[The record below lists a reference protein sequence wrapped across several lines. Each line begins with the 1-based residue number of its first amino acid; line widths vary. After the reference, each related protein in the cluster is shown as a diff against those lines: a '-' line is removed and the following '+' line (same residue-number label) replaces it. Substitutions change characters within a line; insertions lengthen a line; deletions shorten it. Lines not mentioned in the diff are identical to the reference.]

1 MKAIHV
7 PEIYVAYDRINTE
20 EEKARLERFLEKIS
34 CNKKHTLKSEQLYE
48 ALKKERWYDK
58 GERTGE
64 KRQNNPNI
72 IFTTFDWQ
80 DETNNPLKGQSY
92 NAFTPGRFAF
102 ADFRDKKQLRE
113 ERGAVCNSGYEIHT
127 AFGCLH
133 SCTYCHIGNALTI
146 MLDIEKFTD
155 KISVLM
161 QNNPWQKLYKYDN
174 QTDILTLEPEYGAT
188 KKLVEFFATTDK
200 TLMLYTKSDNVNHIL
215 DLDHKGKTIVC
226 WTMSC
231 SEVAEKYELGA
242 PSLEQRVEAARKCQ
256 EAGYGVRIRFSP
268 IIPIENWKE
277 KNAEM
282 IEQIFTKIKPTVV
295 SMETLCHMSG
305 KQANALFSNL
315 AIKTKDKITEY
326 ELFEHKDR
334 SEIYRFFIEEIRR
347 HDKKVKIALCLETE
361 KMWQELK
368 GIVNGNP
375 DNFYC
380 CCGAKCA

>member
-1 MKAIHV
+1 MKATHAPAVYI
-7 PEIYVAYDRINTE
+7 ACDRINTE
-20 EEKARLERFLEKIS
+20 EEKARVERMLQKIS
-34 CNKKHTLKSEQLYE
+34 CDRRLTLKSEHITKAMAAEGWYE
-48 ALKKERWYDK
+48 K

-64 KRQNNPNI
+64 KRRQNPNI

-80 DETNNPLKGQSY
+80 DEANDPLKGKAYQ
-92 NAFTPGRFAF
+92 AFTPGKFAF
-102 ADFRDKKQLRE
+102 ADFRDKQQLRAE
-113 ERGAVCNSGYEIHT
+113 KGAVCNSGYEIHT

-133 SCTYCHIGNALTI
+133 SCSYCHVGNALTI
-146 MLDIEKFTD
+146 MVDIEKFTE
-155 KISVLM
+155 KLSSLM

-174 QTDILTLEPEYGAT
+174 QTDVLTLEPEYGAT
-188 KKLVEFFATTDK
+188 KKLVELFAATDK
-200 TLMLYTKSDNVNHIL
+200 TLMLYTKSDNVDHIL
-215 DLDHKGKTIVC
+215 DLDHKGKTVVC

-282 IEQIFTKIKPTVV
+282 IRQIFTKISPSVV

-305 KQANALFSNL
+305 RQANALFSNL
-315 AIKTKDKITEY
+315 AIKPSGDAKEY
-326 ELFEHKDR
+326 ELFKHADR
-334 SEIYRFFIEEIRR
+334 SEIYRFFIEEIRK
-347 HDKKVKIALCLETE
+347 HNKKVRIALCLETE

-368 GIVNGNP
+368 GLVNGNP
-375 DNFYC
+375 NNFYC